1 MTAEARA
8 PGITRR
14 TVPERVRAHWETW
27 RPYTTCY
34 PALLGLA
41 GVLAAGGRR
50 PAEITVAV
58 LAPVLGWISGH
69 YLGDHFDRHLDAIA
83 KPQRPIPSG
92 RMSPAVAL
100 SAGIACAT
108 LSLAFSIALNWRVLP
123 VFALAMGGIV
133 AYSAVFK
140 RLGFSGNL
148 SRGVLSAL
156 ALAIGAMT
164 AAPWPPPALAPVA
177 VGLLLH
183 DTASNLIGT
192 VRDVDGDRA
201 GGYRSVPVRH
211 GVAAAVGLA
220 SGLWLAGIAAI
231 ALGSLVAARPVA
243 QLSLAAVAA
252 VIGGIALAVA
262 RPVALTARR
271 ALRSHELLV
280 AERLVLTSAVVA
292 GAAGFGVALP
302 VLGPVLVFS
311 LVLQGRMRS
320 RHEFPDA
327 PPNEGERP

>member
-1 MTAEARA
+1 MTAEVHASQVA
-8 PGITRR
+8 EQ
-14 TVPERVRAHWETW
+14 TVREHAVAHWQTW

-34 PALLGLA
+34 PAMLGLA
-41 GVLAAGGRR
+41 GVLVAGGDR
-50 PAEITVAV
+50 PGEVAAAV

-100 SAGIACAT
+100 AAGIGCAVV
-108 LSLAFSIALNWRVLP
+108 SLVIAAGANWRVLP
-123 VFALAMGGIV
+123 FFALAIGGIV
-133 AYSAVFK
+133 SYSAVFK

-156 ALAIGAMT
+156 ALVIGAMV
-164 AAPWPPPALAPVA
+164 AVPWPPAALVPVA
-177 VGLLLH
+177 VGFLLH

-211 GVAAAVGLA
+211 GVPAAVRLAAA
-220 SGLWLAGIAAI
+220 LWLAGTVAVGAG
-231 ALGSLVAARPVA
+231 ALVAARPGA
-243 QLSLAAVAA
+243 QLALVAAAV
-252 VIGGIALAVA
+252 VLGGCALWTA
-262 RPVALTARR
+262 RPASLTPRR
-271 ALRSHELLV
+271 ALRSHETLV
-280 AERLVLTSAVVA
+280 AERLVLTAAVVA
-292 GAAGFGVALP
+292 GAAGPVTAL
-302 VLGPVLVFS
+302 LVLVPALAFS

-320 RHEFPDA
+320 RHEFPDEA
-327 PPNEGERP
+327 SNGGERS

>member
-1 MTAEARA
+1 MTAE
-8 PGITRR
+8 
-14 TVPERVRAHWETW
+14 VRALQATGHAVRERALAHWQTW

-41 GVLAAGGRR
+41 GVLVAGGDR
-50 PAEITVAV
+50 PAEIAAAV
-58 LAPVLGWISGH
+58 LAPVLGWLAGH

-92 RMSPAVAL
+92 RLSPAAAL
-100 SAGIACAT
+100 ATGIGCAVV
-108 LSLAFSIALNWRVLP
+108 SLAVVVGFNWRVLP
-123 VFALAMGGIV
+123 FFALAVGGIV

-156 ALAIGAMT
+156 ALVIGAMV
-164 AAPWPPPALAPVA
+164 AVPWPPPQLLPVA
-177 VGLLLH
+177 LGFLLH

-211 GVAAAVGLA
+211 GVPAAVRLATVLWAAGTAAVGLGA
-220 SGLWLAGIAAI
+220 
-231 ALGSLVAARPVA
+231 LVAARPGAQFALFGVA
-243 QLSLAAVAA
+243 VVL
-252 VIGGIALAVA
+252 GGCALWVA
-262 RPVALTARR
+262 RPAALTPRR

-280 AERLVLTSAVVA
+280 AERLVLAAAVVA
-292 GAAGFGVALP
+292 GAAGPWTA
-302 VLGPVLVFS
+302 VLVVAPALAFS
-311 LVLQGRMRS
+311 LVLQARMRS
-320 RHEFPDA
+320 RHEFPDGA
-327 PPNEGERP
+327 DNRGERS

>member
-1 MTAEARA
+1 MTTEARA

-14 TVPERVRAHWETW
+14 RVAAHWETW

-41 GVLAAGGRR
+41 GVLVAGGRR
-50 PAEITVAV
+50 PVEIAVAV
-58 LAPVLGWISGH
+58 LTPVLGWLSGH
-69 YLGDHFDRHLDAIA
+69 YLGDHLDRHLDAIA

-92 RMSPAVAL
+92 RMPPSVALAAGIGCAVA
-100 SAGIACAT
+100 
-108 LSLAFSIALNWRVLP
+108 SLAIAVVLNWRILP
-123 VFALAMGGIV
+123 IFAVAMSGIV

-140 RLGFSGNL
+140 RLGLSGNL

-164 AAPWPPPALAPVA
+164 AVPWPPLELLPVA
-177 VGLLLH
+177 MGFLLH

-201 GGYRSVPVRH
+201 GGYQSVPVRH
-211 GVAAAVGLA
+211 GVTAAVRLAAVLWVAGTAAVGAGALLA
-220 SGLWLAGIAAI
+220 EQPGAQLT
-231 ALGSLVAARPVA
+231 LVAVA
-243 QLSLAAVAA
+243 V
-252 VIGGIALAVA
+252 VIGGCALSVA
-262 RPVALTARR
+262 RPASLTARR

-292 GAAGFGVALP
+292 GAAGLGVA
-302 VLGPVLVFS
+302 VLVLVPALVFS

-320 RHEFPDA
+320 RHEFPDET
-327 PPNEGERP
+327 PKKGERP